1 MDNMDKHLE
10 KAMEG
15 IEMKLKSVDQ
25 ELKEMGEGKKGDK
38 MLFRLLDVNADGVLS
53 VDELQRYLVEKK
65 AEAKVF
71 AHYDANGDGVWNFE
85 EASRYAM
92 ESILGSIFRKV
103 DVDQSGSI
111 DFDEH
116 FMALKMNQAMIKAA
130 KDKKPSQQERKENN
144 NQNIELGI
152 DKG

>member
-1 MDNMDKHLE
+1 MDEHLQ

-15 IEMKLKSVDQ
+15 IDMKLKSVDQ
-25 ELKEMGEGKKGDK
+25 ELKQMEEVKKADK
-38 MLFRLLDVNADGVLS
+38 MLFKLLDINGDGVLS

-116 FMALKMNQAMIKAA
+116 FMAFKMNQAIMMKAVQKN
-130 KDKKPSQQERKENN
+130 KDAGQQEREEKND
-144 NQNIELGI
+144 Q
-152 DKG
+152 D